1 LSVSYFKPEFIAMPF
16 SLLAFM
22 SYAGRGLSSQK
33 PWVLRTS
40 ALAATAV
47 LFKFTAL
54 GALIG
59 ISAHLLWDR
68 RYKDAIRFV
77 ACVVGPVILVY
88 AFLEVS
94 VGSGIWT
101 MTISGNAL
109 KLSLLVI
116 VDYLGNKYLANA
128 LVIAAIASCMPL
140 LARSM
145 GKRNAEAAMAFYF
158 LASFFLFAFACGKP
172 GSSYNYFL
180 ESGIGLALVIP
191 AALHSLC
198 LRHEIEGY
206 RMFVA
211 LLILALAVNLK
222 SLHGIVNVNWSAS
235 IDHEGVS
242 RTLSTVRI
250 PSGTYVM
257 ADAAYVM
264 DVVQAGH
271 VPLINDNYLY
281 SLMVINGKIPG
292 GQVMRALTEG
302 QISYVLL
309 AHPLKHYAQLAG
321 QWWPLDVVAYV
332 EQHYSCEAVMGSGGD
347 TGAVGCTPRDG
358 PQP

>member
-1 LSVSYFKPEFIAMPF
+1 
-16 SLLAFM
+16 
-22 SYAGRGLSSQK
+22 
-33 PWVLRTS
+33 
-40 ALAATAV
+40 
-47 LFKFTAL
+47 
-54 GALIG
+54 
-59 ISAHLLWDR
+59 
-68 RYKDAIRFV
+68 
-77 ACVVGPVILVY
+77 
-88 AFLEVS
+88 
-94 VGSGIWT
+94 
-101 MTISGNAL
+101 
-109 KLSLLVI
+109 
-116 VDYLGNKYLANA
+116 
-128 LVIAAIASCMPL
+128 MPL

-206 RMFVA
+206 HMFVA
-211 LLILALAVNLK
+211 LLILAVAVNLK

-264 DVVQAGH
+264 DGVQSVPA
-271 VPLINDNYLY
+271 PLINDNYLY
-281 SLMVINGKIPG
+281 SLMVINGKIYG
-292 GQVMRALTEG
+292 GQIMRDLTRVRV
-302 QISYVLL
+302 SL
-309 AHPLKHYAQLAG
+309 AILSP
-321 QWWPLDVVAYV
+321 
-332 EQHYSCEAVMGSGGD
+332 
-347 TGAVGCTPRDG
+347 TPDHTTRV
-358 PQP
+358 P